1 MIDFNSALRQST
13 LAASTMWAVG
23 NSRRASE
30 GTRLTPRFVRLSR
43 RFARGSTT
51 RSSLHSKRCQCTFG
65 RTSWRRRTGFKP
77 PQRIH
82 RHRCSR
88 IADLGEVRLVDAA
101 RLEMLTHPLGEG
113 ALLEPDGAEAP
124 ARNDVALDPRAA
136 ERNEQFADLVI
147 GDCVWVARK
156 EPVVEP
162 DDEHVGRG
170 ESLRPYKAGEQDRR
184 RILGRLLFPFS
195 LALERLV
202 VGRKCQTLP

>member
-23 NSRRASE
+23 TLGELAKHATDPE
-30 GTRLTPRFVRLSR
+30 VRQAVETIRKGLND
-43 RFARGSTT
+43 
-51 RSSLHSKRCQCTFG
+51 SLELAFQEVPMHLRENLVEAANGLQAAAAY
-65 RTSWRRRTGFKP
+65 P
-77 PQRIH
+77 PAPLF
-82 RHRCSR
+82 R

-147 GDCVWVARK
+147 GDCVWVAK
-156 EPVVEP
+156 NP
-162 DDEHVGRG
+162 
-170 ESLRPYKAGEQDRR
+170 
-184 RILGRLLFPFS
+184 LLNP
-195 LALERLV
+195 
-202 VGRKCQTLP
+202 TMNT